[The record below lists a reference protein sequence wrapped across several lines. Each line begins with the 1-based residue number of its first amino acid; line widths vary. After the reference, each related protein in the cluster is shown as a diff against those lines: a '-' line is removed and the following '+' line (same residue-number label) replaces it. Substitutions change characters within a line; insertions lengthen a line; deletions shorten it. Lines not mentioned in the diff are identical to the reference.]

1 MYTKLYEFYVPI
13 EYLLPRCNI
22 GLNQTQSRYVTYS
35 QEIFFTVHRAKLQLG
50 REIGRVCFSSHL
62 SA

>member
-1 MYTKLYEFYVPI
+1 MNFMPI

-22 GLNQTQSRYVTYS
+22 GLNQSRYVTYS
-35 QEIFFTVHRAKLQLG
+35 QETFFTIHRAKLQLG